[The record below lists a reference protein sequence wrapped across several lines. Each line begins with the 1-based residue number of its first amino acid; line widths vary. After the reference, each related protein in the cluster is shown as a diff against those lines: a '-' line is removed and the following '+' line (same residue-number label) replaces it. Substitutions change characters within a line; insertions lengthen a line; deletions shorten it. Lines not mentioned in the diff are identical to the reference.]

1 LRFGGEK
8 ALTKHV
14 ADDSALKCH
23 LTVEEPKKLVEENTL
38 AVCDVQANPELES
51 NLEVTQIRNEIKPKR
66 NILKKMVHE
75 LYNLEDCAES
85 EKPVKIDL
93 DLDLYQMEKV

>member
-1 LRFGGEK
+1 M
-8 ALTKHV
+8 TKHV
-14 ADDSALKCH
+14 DDALKCH
-23 LTVEEPKKLVEENTL
+23 LTVEEPKKLVEEN
-38 AVCDVQANPELES
+38 AIEVFDVHAKSELES
-51 NLEVTQIRNEIKPKR
+51 NLEFTQIRNEIKLKR
-66 NILKKMVHE
+66 DILEKMVPE

>member
-1 LRFGGEK
+1 
-8 ALTKHV
+8 LTKH
-14 ADDSALKCH
+14 APDDTLKCH
-23 LTVEEPKKLVEENTL
+23 LTVEEPKKLAEENAL
-38 AVCDVQANPELES
+38 AVCNVPASPKLES
-51 NLEVTQIRNEIKPKR
+51 KLEVPQIRAGMKTKINRPGKIMP
-66 NILKKMVHE
+66 E